1 MEANS
6 LPQEKG
12 VKMQFGPDQIIAC
25 PRCTGLAKYG
35 TLSSFNTA
43 DARCWTDGKLVYP
56 WCWSPPAVVMC
67 RHCGECY
74 WLAKA
79 EKVGTVDQ
87 DERDRTL
94 IGKLIKDLD
103 LHGIRLILDRQPSAP
118 GWVLQMADLS
128 LPGVRAMIDELRKE
142 DLLPEG
148 AEVGTVDP
156 LSGEGQ
162 QVDPRWVFAEKVR
175 EPTEEEYYRA
185 FEMGLAKSP
194 AQQRQLRILAWWR
207 RNDAFRDA
215 PQAPARGIPVAPGSA
230 RTNLEA
236 LAQLFDEG
244 DEHHDRLMKAE
255 VLRELG
261 EFESAKQV
269 LSRVHSSDLAPVV
282 RQLQS
287 LCDRGDT
294 CVRELE
300 PHSF

>member
-1 MEANS
+1 
-6 LPQEKG
+6 
-12 VKMQFGPDQIIAC
+12 
-25 PRCTGLAKYG
+25 
-35 TLSSFNTA
+35 
-43 DARCWTDGKLVYP
+43 
-56 WCWSPPAVVMC
+56 
-67 RHCGECY
+67 
-74 WLAKA
+74 
-79 EKVGTVDQ
+79 
-87 DERDRTL
+87 
-94 IGKLIKDLD
+94 
-103 LHGIRLILDRQPSAP
+103 
-118 GWVLQMADLS
+118 MADLS
-128 LPGVRAMIDELRKE
+128 LPGFRAMIDELRKE

-162 QVDPRWVFAEKVR
+162 QVDPLWVFAEKVR

-185 FEMGLAKSP
+185 LEMGLAKSP

-215 PQAPARGIPVAPGSA
+215 PQAPAGGIPVAPGRA

-236 LAQLFDEG
+236 LAQLF
-244 DEHHDRLMKAE
+244 
-255 VLRELG
+255 
-261 EFESAKQV
+261 ESAKQV
-269 LSRVHSSDLAPVV
+269 LSRAHSSDLAPVV